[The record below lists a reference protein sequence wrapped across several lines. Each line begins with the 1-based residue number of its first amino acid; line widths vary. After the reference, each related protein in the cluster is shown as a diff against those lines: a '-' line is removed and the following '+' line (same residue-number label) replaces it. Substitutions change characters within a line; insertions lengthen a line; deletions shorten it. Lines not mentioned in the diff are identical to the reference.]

1 MKGEVDKLKINQL
14 INIQTV
20 SDDLKIK
27 VDNSDARNFLID
39 FQTLSGVVSRG
50 VAEKVVRNKL
60 NINS

>member
-1 MKGEVDKLKINQL
+1 MKVEVDKLQINQL

-27 VDNSDARNFLID
+27 VGNSDVPNFLID
-39 FQTLSGVVSRG
+39 LQTLTGVVSRG
-50 VAEKVVRNKL
+50 VAEKLVYNKL

>member
-1 MKGEVDKLKINQL
+1 MKGEVDKLQINQL

-27 VDNSDARNFLID
+27 VDNSDVRNFLID
-39 FQTLSGVVSRG
+39 FQTLSGAVSRG
-50 VAEKVVRNKL
+50 VAEKVVYKKL